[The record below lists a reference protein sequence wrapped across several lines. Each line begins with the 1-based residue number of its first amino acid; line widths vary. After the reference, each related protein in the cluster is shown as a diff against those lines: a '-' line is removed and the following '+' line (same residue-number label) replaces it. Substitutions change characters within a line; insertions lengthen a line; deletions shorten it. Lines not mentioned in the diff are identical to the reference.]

1 MHAATRRARLGL
13 TTALTALVATA
24 VAVTGAPSA
33 AAAPGDWTQVSQT
46 SSAARYPEVGNIA
59 EPTMA
64 RFGGTLQVLWPQKAS
79 PSAEGYATALIDA
92 NGRVTTGPAP
102 VFGDWNAVTKNP
114 TLISLGGQRF
124 LSFSGLNPGRSGAQ
138 YFATSGDGLSWSVSP
153 GSMSETQSAYAAYG
167 SDAIDN
173 AGTPVWVGN
182 AGSTSGIRWHV
193 GTSDANPA
201 PAGTDQQYSLG
212 GCCAYNAAAARDE
225 ATGVVYAAFFS
236 NSSATTEKGIQVGRI
251 LPAPAAFSQAPGSVT
266 TNEYGTNASDPDQQ
280 VAMAT
285 RAGGGVYVAY
295 KMGYPSPKQI
305 RILRVDTGATLD
317 FPVSGNVRSIS
328 MGADP
333 AGRIWVAWNQ
343 DNVMRAVHTNRA
355 GSQLGSIGSWGA
367 PRGTTT
373 MWKTTTSGSE
383 GGADVVVTAT
393 TQSAI
398 NVWHTQILRTLSVS
412 ADPGSARRGG
422 RVSFRVTD
430 AGDPVAGATVRF
442 GRATARTN
450 ASGTV
455 TITAPSSRG
464 SVRVKVSKSGYN
476 GNSISVRVR

>member
-1 MHAATRRARLGL
+1 MTAPRALARIAVGATLAAAVMAG
-13 TTALTALVATA
+13 TAPAAL
-24 VAVTGAPSA
+24 
-33 AAAPGDWTQVSQT
+33 AAPGDWTQLSQT
-46 SSAARYPEVGNIA
+46 SSATRYPEVGNIA

-64 RFGGTLQVLWPQKAS
+64 RFGGALQVLWPQQQSSGAQ
-79 PSAEGYATALIDA
+79 AYLTAILDG
-92 NGRVTTGPAP
+92 NGRVTTPATT
-102 VFGDWNAVTKNP
+102 VLEWSTVTKNP
-114 TLISLGGQRF
+114 TLFSLGGQRF

-138 YFATSGDGLSWSVSP
+138 YFATSGDGLAWSVSN

-193 GTSDANPA
+193 GTSDVNPA
-201 PAGTDQQYSLG
+201 PAGTDQQFSLG

-225 ATGVVYAAFFS
+225 ATGVVYASFYS
-236 NSSATTEKGIQVGRI
+236 NSSATTEEGIQVGRI
-251 LPAPAAFSQAPGSVT
+251 IPGPGAFSQAPGSIP
-266 TNEYGTNASDPDQQ
+266 TNDYGTNSSDPDQQ
-280 VAMAT
+280 VAMAA
-285 RAGGGVYVAY
+285 RAGGGVFVAY
-295 KMGYPSPKQI
+295 KMGYPSTTGI

-317 FPVSGNVRSIS
+317 FPVSGNVRSVS

-343 DNVMRAVHTNRA
+343 SDRMRAVHTNRA
-355 GSQLGSIGSWGA
+355 GTVLGSIGSWGA
-367 PRGTTT
+367 PRGTDT

-398 NVWHTQILRTLSVS
+398 NVWHTQIQRTLTVS
-412 ADPGSARRGG
+412 ADPGTARRGG
-422 RVSFRVTD
+422 RVTFSVTD

-442 GRATARTN
+442 GSRTGRTNAAGKATITAPGSRGTARATARKAGFNPNLT
-450 ASGTV
+450 
-455 TITAPSSRG
+455 
-464 SVRVKVSKSGYN
+464 
-476 GNSISVRVR
+476 SVRVR

>member
-1 MHAATRRARLGL
+1 MTTRTAIARIATGAILG
-13 TTALTALVATA
+13 AALVAGTA
-24 VAVTGAPSA
+24 PA
-33 AAAPGDWTQVSQT
+33 AFAAPGDWTQLSQT

-59 EPTMA
+59 EPSMA
-64 RFGGTLQVLWPQKAS
+64 RFGGALQVLWGQQQSSSRQAYY
-79 PSAEGYATALIDA
+79 SAILDG
-92 NGRVTTGPAP
+92 NGRVTTPAAQA
-102 VFGDWNAVTKNP
+102 FEWDALTKNP

-138 YFATSGDGLSWSVSP
+138 YFATSGDGLTWSVSN

-182 AGSTSGIRWHV
+182 AGSTSGIRWHI
-193 GTSDANPA
+193 GTSDVNPA
-201 PAGTDQQYSLG
+201 PAGTDQQFSLG

-225 ATGVVYAAFFS
+225 ATGVVYAAFYS
-236 NSSATTEKGIQVGRI
+236 NSSATTEEGIQVGRI
-251 LPAPAAFSQAPGSVT
+251 IPGPGAFSQAPGSVT
-266 TNEYGTNASDPDQQ
+266 TNDYGTNSSDPDQQ
-280 VAMAT
+280 VAMAA

-295 KMGYPSPKQI
+295 KMGYPSTKSI

-317 FPVSGNVRSIS
+317 FPVSGNVRSVS

-333 AGRIWVAWNQ
+333 AGRIWVVWNQ
-343 DNVMRAVHTNRA
+343 DNRMRAVHTNRA
-355 GSQLGSIGSWGA
+355 GSVLGSIGAWGA
-367 PRGTTT
+367 PRGTDT

-398 NVWHTQILRTLSVS
+398 NVWHTQIERTLTVS
-412 ADPGSARRGG
+412 ADPGSVRRGG
-422 RVSFRVTD
+422 RVTFSVTD

-442 GRATARTN
+442 GSRTGRTN
-450 ASGTV
+450 ASGKA
-455 TITAPSSRG
+455 TIAAPGARGTARA
-464 SVRVKVSKSGYN
+464 KASKAGYN
-476 GNSISVRVR
+476 GNLTAVRVR